1 MKNYSKLVLSTIAEE
16 SFKEKKSMSLNEAEK
31 NLGPCSLTAVSLK
44 NDEGNF
50 VDKDRVWMSVGGGVW
65 TKTSIYAPVSTVK
78 GYYENLPVIR
88 AEKFEKAVAMTVDE
102 AKKVLGVCSLAKVAL
117 CNNRDEI
124 VMSEGEV
131 AVEVVWLSFS
141 GTYWARVGG
150 FVDENIGI
158 VL

>member
-16 SFKEKKSMSLNEAEK
+16 SFKEKKGMSLKEAEK
-31 NLGPCSLTAVSLK
+31 VLGHCSLTAVMLK
-44 NDEGNF
+44 NENGVV
-50 VDKDRVWMSVGGGVW
+50 VDKERVWMSIGGGVW
-65 TKTSIYAPVSTVK
+65 VKTSVYSPVGTVK
-78 GYYENLPVIR
+78 GTCEGLPVIR
-88 AEKFEKAVAMTVDE
+88 AEKFEKAEAMTADE

-150 FVDENIGI
+150 YVDENIGI